1 MRWFRPRAPKNPVG
15 QVLKVDGKEFG
26 VVDLGSAWSRDVRA
40 LINKNI
46 LTDGEPFRSG
56 GVVGT
61 ACLPVLGTA
70 STAASSLLAGNV
82 FLASAN
88 PATLMTIGGGVGSAV
103 IGTGGLITK
112 QAPFIAAST
121 AILPIVAPVMF
132 FMTVSS
138 MVMSVRFDRLERSL
152 DRLAKAIE
160 ELLKRDLAADF
171 GQVLGAIERLQ
182 DISAEFNESRRFT
195 DEMKVRLALVE
206 RDVVTIRHK
215 YDILIRQPLSASGA
229 EPNLDAA
236 AVGQHLYALSGIA
249 SLYVD
254 RQRLR
259 LALQDNPDDVKRSTA
274 SLTTSVQQIGRRL
287 GDLLENSPL
296 VVYRAELEVSLNAMN
311 RFSPNVLKRRALES
325 AKEHAT
331 EMRNEEIERVRKAK
345 KTWSDA
351 VAETDDE
358 APMSVIYYREDD
370 GKGDLK
376 AYYTGDLCLEEWPRE
391 ES

>member
-1 MRWFRPRAPKNPVG
+1 M
-15 QVLKVDGKEFG
+15 LKVDGRELG

-40 LINKNI
+40 LINRNI

-88 PATLMTIGGGVGSAV
+88 PATLMAIGGGVGSAV
-103 IGTGGLITK
+103 IGTSGLITK

-152 DRLAKAIE
+152 DRLANAIK

-171 GQVLGAIERLQ
+171 GQVLGAVERLQ

-206 RDVVTIRHK
+206 RDVGTIRHK
-215 YDILIRQPLSASGA
+215 YDILASQPLSASEA
-229 EPNLDAA
+229 EPTFDAA
-236 AVGQHLYALSGIA
+236 ASGMRLAPVDQHLYALSGIA

-274 SLTTSVQQIGRRL
+274 SLTTSVQQIGQRL
-287 GDLLENSPL
+287 GNLLEDSPL
-296 VVYRAELEVSLNAMN
+296 VEYQAELEVSLNAMS
-311 RFSPNVLKRRALES
+311 RFSPNVLKRRALED
-325 AKEHAT
+325 AKELAD
-331 EMRNEEIERVRKAK
+331 EMRNEEIERVQKAK
-345 KTWSDA
+345 KIWSDA
-351 VAETDDE
+351 VAETDDDD
-358 APMSVIYYREDD
+358 AMSVIYYREDD

-376 AYYTGDLCLEEWPRE
+376 AYYTGDLWLAERPPAV
-391 ES
+391 